1 MSFDPN
7 MPQGNFMGQPPM
19 GNKTRDPFIER
30 FEVETDA
37 RLAKFVGVFALAFA
51 GVLTYGLTTEVIIPV
66 SLQYTN
72 KGPDTAKVVMNLKD
86 VEKAE
91 EKKKEEKKK
100 NAPPKPRKRSGG
112 GGKPKGRGIPNAPI
126 TQAALKVISSRSSN
140 SSLSG
145 YDLLNQKFARDL
157 DKVINNVSGLT
168 KTGQT
173 RLGARRGKADGG
185 WNDGYAVGGSG
196 GVDDLLGGLWGGD
209 AGPLGVTA
217 KGGLGLKAP
226 SASDI
231 DMGQESGQRSTE
243 SILRVIRQ
251 HTPGLRHTYNKHLKV
266 HPGFKGKVTLK
277 FSIAPSGSIVQL
289 TIVGTTTGVSGFD
302 SEIVDK
308 VRSWRFEPIKGKAND
323 VVTVPFTF
331 SE

>member
-1 MSFDPN
+1 VAQDM
-7 MPQGNFMGQPPM
+7 MGMQPAPA
-19 GNKTRDPFIER
+19 NDLVKKL
-30 FEVETDA
+30 EVESDK
-37 RLAKFVGVFALAFA
+37 RLGKYMGIFTIIGASFIGYALTVEVMIPMAM
-51 GVLTYGLTTEVIIPV
+51 YTTMGE
-66 SLQYTN
+66 
-72 KGPDTAKVVMNLKD
+72 DTTTVVMKLND
-86 VEKAE
+86 VEDKKAE
-91 EKKKEEKKK
+91 EKKKLK
-100 NAPPKPRKRSGG
+100 NAPPKPRKKSGG
-112 GGKPKGRGIPNAPI
+112 GGKPRGKGVPNAPV
-126 TQAALKVISSRSSN
+126 TQAALKLITSRTSS
-140 SSLSG
+140 SSLSS
-145 YDLLNQKFARDL
+145 YDLMNQKFAKDL

-209 AGPLGVTA
+209 AGPLGVKA

-226 SASDI
+226 TASDI

-251 HTPGLRHTYNKHLKV
+251 HTPGLRHTYNKYLKTN
-266 HPGFKGKVTLK
+266 PGFKGKVTLK
-277 FSIAPSGSIVQL
+277 FAIAPSGSIVEL
-289 TIVGTTTGVSGFD
+289 TITGTTTGVSEFD
-302 SEIVDK
+302 EEVRNK
-308 VRSWRFEPIKGKAND
+308 VRTWRFEPVKGKSND